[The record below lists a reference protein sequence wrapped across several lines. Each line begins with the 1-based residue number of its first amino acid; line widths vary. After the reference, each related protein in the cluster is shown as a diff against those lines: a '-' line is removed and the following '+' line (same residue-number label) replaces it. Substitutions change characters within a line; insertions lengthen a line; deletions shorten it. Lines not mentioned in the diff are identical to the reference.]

1 MEKKLLKEP
10 KTFTWLKNQFKVLL
24 KNRYSKEMDLL
35 FFIANERNKDE
46 TKITEYT
53 SDGYH
58 TFKELYEFREAYNA
72 ALFNE
77 WAAQGKYDVHKSRKH
92 YDGKSPFGKE
102 SWFIVSAMLPTGLIT
117 NHYRSSKWS
126 LFKVPKV
133 AKAKYPYD
141 GHTAK
146 DSIDRLN
153 KFINENNTPKN

>member
-1 MEKKLLKEP
+1 
-10 KTFTWLKNQFKVLL
+10 
-24 KNRYSKEMDLL
+24 
-35 FFIANERNKDE
+35 
-46 TKITEYT
+46 
-53 SDGYH
+53 
-58 TFKELYEFREAYNA
+58 
-72 ALFNE
+72 
-77 WAAQGKYDVHKSRKH
+77 
-92 YDGKSPFGKE
+92 
-102 SWFIVSAMLPTGLIT
+102 MLPTGLIT